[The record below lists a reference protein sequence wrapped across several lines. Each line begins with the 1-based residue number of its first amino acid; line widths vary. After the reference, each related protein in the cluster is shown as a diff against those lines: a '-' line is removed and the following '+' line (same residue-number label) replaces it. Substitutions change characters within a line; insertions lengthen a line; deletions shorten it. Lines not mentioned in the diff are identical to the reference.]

1 MGDAR
6 AGSLSM
12 GKLVLLGYTLE
23 YHGVYIYIYILYV
36 TYVYTNI
43 IYIGHRRE
51 TMVPFF
57 SLEVADIN

>member
-23 YHGVYIYIYILYV
+23 YHGVYIYIYV

-43 IYIGHRRE
+43 IYIYIGHRRE

>member
-6 AGSLSM
+6 AGSFSM
-12 GKLVLLGYTLE
+12 GKLVLLGYSLE
-23 YHGVYIYIYILYV
+23 YHGVYIYIYV

>member
-1 MGDAR
+1 VGDAR
-6 AGSLSM
+6 AGSFSM
-12 GKLVLLGYTLE
+12 GKLVLLGYSLE
-23 YHGVYIYIYILYV
+23 YHGVYIYICYICIYK
-36 TYVYTNI
+36 YN